1 MPKRLVQKQL
11 QEHGV
16 TGIIGQA
23 DERKAKFILL
33 KKGPPPGMDSRA
45 LFKEKLRELNARM
58 VQLEKIEAHRK
69 KIEARRDAH
78 RKKLGDKIRRK
89 FDKHNR
95 VLLRREIVLTEKI
108 KEEAGRIFAA
118 KPYDPHKKER
128 GKVKWK

>member
-1 MPKRLVQKQL
+1 MHKRLVQKRL

-33 KKGPPPGMDSRA
+33 KKKPPSEIDSRA
-45 LFKEKLRELNARM
+45 LFKEKLRELNARIG
-58 VQLEKIEAHRK
+58 QAEKIM
-69 KIEARRDAH
+69 ARRYAH

-89 FDKHNR
+89 QDKR
-95 VLLRREIVLTEKI
+95 ARRSLRREIVFAEKI

-118 KPYDPHKKER
+118 KPYDPHKTKR
-128 GKVKWK
+128 SRVKYK